1 MKEYASPPPEVM
13 RDPIRAS
20 RWFWSQREAWHA
32 LRAADASPG
41 SDKQAYHEERRLHA
55 MGYLRDG

>member
-13 RDPIRAS
+13 RDPHRAS
-20 RWFWSQREAWHA
+20 RWFWSQREEWHA
-32 LRAADASPG
+32 SRAADEAPG
-41 SDKQAYHEERRLHA
+41 SDKRAYHEQRRLHA